1 MKKIALYIILLVSIT
16 ACHDVKKQEQLKEVD
31 SLIAQIDSIE
41 KAYKYEHADSIPI
54 IIHNITN
61 VELRIKNNYKTDTI
75 DMVLA
80 QKMDAYKRAR
90 KQLKPMGKVLSKI
103 IEGCKEERVAL
114 QNLKKDIENG
124 AGERDKYA
132 EFIAFEKG
140 KVTQINE
147 LLEEMLATQR
157 KSFEAYYTYH
167 EELDQFATSLLP
179 K

>member
-1 MKKIALYIILLVSIT
+1 MRHFILYIVLILSLT
-16 ACHDVKKQEQLKEVD
+16 ACHDAQKKQHLKEVD
-31 SLIAQIDSIE
+31 ALLAQIDSIE
-41 KAYKYEHADSIPI
+41 KTYKYEHADSIPI

-90 KQLKPMGKVLSKI
+90 KQLKPMGNVLSKV
-103 IEGCKEERVAL
+103 IEGSKEERIAL
-114 QNLKKDIENG
+114 EALRKDIESG

-132 EFIAFEKG
+132 EYIAFERQ
-140 KVTQINE
+140 KVQQINE
-147 LLEEMLATQR
+147 LLKEMLETQR